1 MKWTC
6 FFYILVVSGGLFT
19 VSAFSISSSDFKI
32 LVQRYAENSGVKMH
46 FKKRTYLKLLGKTKI
61 SFGEIFLSKGAFN
74 LKVKDALKTQF
85 VFDGKHLWYITS
97 PREEQKQIVKLDT
110 KTSHKNKLLFSFLFR
125 PDLLFQNFHFISS
138 RQKGRTWILS
148 FEPINIKS
156 EIQSFSVKVDGKR
169 ILQVWIKWKN
179 LGNEEEY
186 IFSNIQFNQ
195 NIPSRFFH
203 ISKR

>member
-6 FFYILVVSGGLFT
+6 FFYILFVSGGLFA
-19 VSAFSISSSDFKI
+19 VSAFSMSSFDFKI

-46 FKKRTYLKLLGKTKI
+46 FKKRTYLKLLDKTKI

-110 KTSHKNKLLFSFLFR
+110 KTSHKSKLLFSFLFR
-125 PDLLFQNFHFISS
+125 PDLLFQNFRFISS

-148 FEPINIKS
+148 FEPVNIKS

-186 IFSNIQFNQ
+186 TFSNIQFNQ

-203 ISKR
+203 ISKK